1 MAATYEPIASH
12 TLTGWA
18 FEYTFSAIPGTFTD
32 LVAVVFAQ
40 DIAVSGNVYAW
51 ANGDNGTNYSATE
64 LVGTGSSATS
74 GRASNTSS
82 GFRLG
87 HTGGG
92 FAGNEFG
99 ITIAHFLSYANPNV
113 YKTVLSTG
121 ESASAYVT
129 RRVSLWRST
138 AAITSLTFFGGIDD
152 FQPGTTLSLYGIKG
166 A

>member
-12 TLTGWA
+12 TLTGST
-18 FEYTFSAIPGTFTD
+18 FSYTFSAIPGTFTD

-40 DIAVSGNVYAW
+40 DMGGNQNVYAW
-51 ANGDNGTNYSATE
+51 ANGDKGTNYSATK
-64 LVGTGSSATS
+64 LVGTGSSAIS

-87 HTGGG
+87 HTG
-92 FAGNEFG
+92 AKSRNEFG

-121 ESASAYVT
+121 EIASAYVS

-138 AAITSLTFFGGIDD
+138 AAITSLTFFTDMDD
-152 FQPGTTLSLYGIKG
+152 FAAGSTFSLYGIKG